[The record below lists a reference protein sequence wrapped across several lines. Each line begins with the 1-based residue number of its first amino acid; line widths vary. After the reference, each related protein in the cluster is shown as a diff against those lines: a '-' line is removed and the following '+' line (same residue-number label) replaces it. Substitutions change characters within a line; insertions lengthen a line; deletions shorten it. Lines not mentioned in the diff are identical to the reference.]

1 MAMLSKETRDAF
13 FWLIVFL
20 AGALLYDRLQESRPA
35 PVPPPVTPPVIEAQR
50 PVPPLPKPEPE
61 PLPEG
66 CPEGCAVP
74 PPGCVIKGNISQRKG
89 ERIYHNPGQQN
100 YDDTR
105 IAPEDGE
112 MWFCTEDEA
121 VANGWRKAKR

>member
-1 MAMLSKETRDAF
+1 MGMLSKETRDAF

-20 AGALLYDRLQESRPA
+20 AGSLLYDRLQEPRPA
-35 PVPPPVTPPVIEAQR
+35 PVPPPIDPPIVETRR
-50 PVPPLPKPEPE
+50 PIPEPE
-61 PLPEG
+61 PRPLPEG

-74 PPGCVIKGNISQRKG
+74 PPGCMINGNISQRKG

-100 YDDTR
+100 YDATK
-105 IAPEDGE
+105 IAPEYGE